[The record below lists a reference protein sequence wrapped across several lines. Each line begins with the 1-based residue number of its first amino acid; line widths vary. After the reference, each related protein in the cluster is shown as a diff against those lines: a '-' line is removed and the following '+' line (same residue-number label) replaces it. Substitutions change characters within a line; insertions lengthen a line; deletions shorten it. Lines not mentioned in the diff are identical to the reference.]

1 MCPLQH
7 VQSLSK
13 TRRAA
18 LIVTISAEN
27 GRRHAEISVRCV
39 SSLAIITC
47 SSVRG
52 GDLHGVRGNVG
63 GVGPAVL
70 AGAGERYALLVAG
83 ELDELAELLL
93 SEHLQGGPEELNVL
107 VGLHQTH
114 LIHGVSLRWGS
125 GG

>member
-18 LIVTISAEN
+18 LIVTISD
-27 GRRHAEISVRCV
+27 CV